1 MNHPRLVVSIDPAA
15 GFCTGVRRAIRA
27 AETLLANRGQAFS
40 VGEIVHNEAET
51 GRLRALG
58 LSTLKTGEL
67 QQLPQDAHVLFRAHG
82 EPPSTYNT
90 LETSNL
96 SLTDATCPVV
106 LRLQHK
112 VGLASA
118 ETAEKSGT
126 VVIFGKPGHPE
137 VVGLQGHA
145 RGKVLVLSHAD
156 QIEEADLTLPLH
168 VFAQTTSHA
177 GSFKQ
182 FCEAINARFPDAT
195 SRGEVSIHQ
204 TICAQVSKR
213 EPALEKFA
221 REHDVVIFV
230 TGSRSSNGKYL
241 SERCTAFNP
250 RTHVV
255 SGPGE
260 LDSRWFA
267 GAASA
272 GVSGATSTPIWLME
286 EVASAIE
293 KMTSEASCT

>member
-1 MNHPRLVVSIDPAA
+1 MTCL
-15 GFCTGVRRAIRA
+15 
-27 AETLLANRGQAFS
+27 
-40 VGEIVHNEAET
+40 GEIVHNEAEMN
-51 GRLRALG
+51 RLKELG
-58 LSTLKTGEL
+58 LRVIESDDSEIPGPAGK
-67 QQLPQDAHVLFRAHG
+67 VLIRAHG
-82 EPPSTYNT
+82 APPETYKKMEDRQV
-90 LETSNL
+90 L
-96 SLTDATCPVV
+96 LTDATCPVV
-106 LRLQHK
+106 LRLQQR
-112 VGLASA
+112 VRQASA

-126 VVIFGKPGHPE
+126 LVIFGKPGHPE